1 MKYSLDGRSCLQ
13 EVDNMQKQIEDAMQV
28 SKFYSPIS
36 FLRMLLKVNR
46 KKPYQVIQMNEND
59 FKDFRSS
66 SKMMQCCSF
75 AVLQGCK
82 VTQKFFKLGS
92 VKRIYTQ
99 LNINCLIPTECL

>member
-46 KKPYQVIQMNEND
+46 KKPYRVIQMNKSD
-59 FKDFRSS
+59 FKDSRSS
-66 SKMMQCCSF
+66 SKM
-75 AVLQGCK
+75 LQFCK
-82 VTQKFFKLGS
+82 ATYRKVFKLGS
-92 VKRIYTQ
+92 VKRIYIQ
-99 LNINCLIPTECL
+99 LNINCLIPAESL

>member
-46 KKPYQVIQMNEND
+46 KKPYQVIQMNKND
-59 FKDFRSS
+59 FKDFHSS
-66 SKMMQCCSF
+66 SKM
-75 AVLQGCK
+75 LQLCYI
-82 VTQKFFKLGS
+82 TQ
-92 VKRIYTQ
+92 
-99 LNINCLIPTECL
+99 N